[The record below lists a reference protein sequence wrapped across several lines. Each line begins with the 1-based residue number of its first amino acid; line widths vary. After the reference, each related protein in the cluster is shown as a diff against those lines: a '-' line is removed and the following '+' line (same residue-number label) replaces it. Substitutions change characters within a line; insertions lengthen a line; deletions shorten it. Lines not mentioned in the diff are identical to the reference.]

1 MKRGEKTK
9 QQKPYPQQL
18 SSPWVLAGWHPH
30 TTGWHQ
36 TVLKAFEELHHL
48 QKSTRYLGTYE
59 KKKGKAPLKQ
69 PGPISVSSCKGVNN
83 FLEKHILISQKP
95 CLQWPVTVANCSTV
109 TKHINANALLYPSLQ
124 PDYQKSRSY
133 FPALDNFHRRLS
145 GPIQPNPS
153 IQNYLWWNSSY
164 FKTTFDKTAD
174 ISAGFTSKIVI

>member
-1 MKRGEKTK
+1 M
-9 QQKPYPQQL
+9 Q
-18 SSPWVLAGWHPH
+18 
-30 TTGWHQ
+30 
-36 TVLKAFEELHHL
+36 
-48 QKSTRYLGTYE
+48 
-59 KKKGKAPLKQ
+59 KKGKAPLKQ
-69 PGPISVSSCKGVNN
+69 PGPISVSSCKGVND
-83 FLEKHILISQKP
+83 FLEKHILTSQKP

-174 ISAGFTSKIVI
+174 ISAGFTSKIVIKKKKKINHYTMKYFPFTLWKKLQDICSGSEAVRGNVICVQAT